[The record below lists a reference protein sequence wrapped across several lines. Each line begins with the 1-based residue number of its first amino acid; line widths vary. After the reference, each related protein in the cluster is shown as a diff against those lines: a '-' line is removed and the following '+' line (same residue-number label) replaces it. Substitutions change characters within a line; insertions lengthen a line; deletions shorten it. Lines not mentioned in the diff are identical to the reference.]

1 MQRFLRDRLENV
13 GIKRASQKS
22 AGVTQLLVS
31 NNRYESAYAAAG
43 PGFSPEARAVFARSA
58 VGDDLHL
65 RQMFFPRRRIRTP
78 AESRIRSAPMA
89 PKSDRG
95 TIRSGRSMFLSMSL
109 IWPGRAGLGG
119 AEPETTG
126 RPACHPATPLKIYVY
141 GYLNRVQ
148 SSRRL
153 VAGGSDQPIPAP
165 WPDRIRHVS
174 TAINGPQ

>member
-22 AGVTQLLVS
+22 ALVTQLLVS
-31 NNRYESAYAAAG
+31 NNRYESPYAAAG

-95 TIRSGRSMFLSMSL
+95 NIG
-109 IWPGRAGLGG
+109 
-119 AEPETTG
+119 
-126 RPACHPATPLKIYVY
+126 KDV
-141 GYLNRVQ
+141 
-148 SSRRL
+148 
-153 VAGGSDQPIPAP
+153 
-165 WPDRIRHVS
+165 
-174 TAINGPQ
+174 

>member
-22 AGVTQLLVS
+22 AGVTQLLMS

-58 VGDDLHL
+58 VGEDLHL

-109 IWPGRAGLGG
+109 IWPGWALAASSQRRR
-119 AEPETTG
+119 EG
-126 RPACHPATPLKIYVY
+126 RPA
-141 GYLNRVQ
+141 
-148 SSRRL
+148 
-153 VAGGSDQPIPAP
+153 
-165 WPDRIRHVS
+165 
-174 TAINGPQ
+174 